1 MNTSTSRQS
10 ADATAQRAADSFRPI
25 DHARMVLTP
34 VLLIG
39 GSGYLFFGPGTLLEN
54 AAPAAVLVLF
64 SVLNGETFYQKWTAN
79 S

>member
-1 MNTSTSRQS
+1 MNTSTSQQS
-10 ADATAQRAADSFRPI
+10 GDATSQRAANSFRPI
-25 DHARMVLTP
+25 DHARMLLTP

-54 AAPAAVLVLF
+54 ADPAAILVLF
-64 SVLNGETFYQKWTAN
+64 SVLNGEKFYQKWTAN